1 MQGKRQKAG
10 IKTRDPVQTSGRNHG
25 SGRKLPE
32 KDGIFYMKRVAKW
45 ELALLVGL
53 MVSLAWGCW
62 AERTEAQLSQK
73 VVRLHVLANS
83 DSEAD
88 QALKL
93 KVRDS
98 VLEAASAILEGCP
111 DRETA
116 ERRLSAALPEIEDAA
131 RARIAAEGETQR
143 VTAELRPTEF
153 PTREY
158 ESFTLP
164 AGEYLALR
172 VVIGEGAGHNW
183 WCVVFPPL
191 CAETTSDLAE
201 TAMAAGLTE
210 DEVALITESDGYQLK
225 FKALELW
232 EKLRAFFT

>member
-1 MQGKRQKAG
+1 
-10 IKTRDPVQTSGRNHG
+10 
-25 SGRKLPE
+25 
-32 KDGIFYMKRVAKW
+32 MKRAARW
-45 ELALLVGL
+45 EWALLIAIL
-53 MVSLAWGCW
+53 ISFAWGTW
-62 AERTEAQLSQK
+62 ADRTQQQLSDK
-73 VVRLHVLANS
+73 VLRLHVLANS

-98 VLEAASAILEGCP
+98 VLETASAILADCP

-116 ERRLSAALPEIEDAA
+116 EQRLSAALPEIEDAA
-131 RARIAAEGETQR
+131 RARIAAEGGKQT
-143 VTAELRPTEF
+143 VTAELRPTVF

-158 ESFTLP
+158 EDFTLP

-172 VVIGEGAGHNW
+172 VVLGEGEGHNW

-191 CAETTSDLAE
+191 CAETTSSLSQ

-210 DEVALITESDGYQLK
+210 EEVALITESDGYQLK
-225 FKALELW
+225 FKAVELW
-232 EKLRAFFT
+232 EKLMAYFR

>member
-1 MQGKRQKAG
+1 
-10 IKTRDPVQTSGRNHG
+10 
-25 SGRKLPE
+25 
-32 KDGIFYMKRVAKW
+32 MKRAARW
-45 ELALLVGL
+45 EWALLIALLV
-53 MVSLAWGCW
+53 SFAWGTW
-62 AERTEAQLSQK
+62 ADRTQQQLSDK
-73 VVRLHVLANS
+73 VLRLHVLANS

-98 VLEAASAILEGCP
+98 VLEAASAILADCP

-116 ERRLSAALPEIEDAA
+116 EQRLSAALPEIEDAA
-131 RARIAAEGETQR
+131 RARIAAEGGKQT
-143 VTAELRPTEF
+143 VTAELRPTVF

-158 ESFTLP
+158 EDFTLP

-172 VVIGEGAGHNW
+172 VVLGEGEGHNW

-191 CAETTSDLAE
+191 CAETTSSLSQ

-210 DEVALITESDGYQLK
+210 EEVALITESDGYQLK
-225 FKALELW
+225 FKAVELW
-232 EKLRAFFT
+232 EKLMAYFR

>member
-1 MQGKRQKAG
+1 
-10 IKTRDPVQTSGRNHG
+10 
-25 SGRKLPE
+25 
-32 KDGIFYMKRVAKW
+32 MKRAARW
-45 ELALLVGL
+45 EWALLIAIL
-53 MVSLAWGCW
+53 VSFAWGTW
-62 AERTEAQLSQK
+62 ADRTQQQLSDK
-73 VVRLHVLANS
+73 VLRLHVLANS

-98 VLEAASAILEGCP
+98 VLETASAILADCP

-116 ERRLSAALPEIEDAA
+116 EQRLSAALPEIEDAA
-131 RARIAAEGETQR
+131 RARIAAEGGKQT
-143 VTAELRPTEF
+143 VTAELRPTVF

-158 ESFTLP
+158 EDFTLP

-172 VVIGEGAGHNW
+172 VVLGEGEGHNW

-191 CAETTSDLAE
+191 CAETTSSLSQ

-210 DEVALITESDGYQLK
+210 EEVALITESDGYQLK
-225 FKALELW
+225 FKAVELW
-232 EKLRAFFT
+232 EKLMAYFR

>member
-1 MQGKRQKAG
+1 
-10 IKTRDPVQTSGRNHG
+10 
-25 SGRKLPE
+25 
-32 KDGIFYMKRVAKW
+32 MKRAARW
-45 ELALLVGL
+45 EWALLIAIL
-53 MVSLAWGCW
+53 ISFAWGTW
-62 AERTEAQLSQK
+62 ADRTQQQLSDK
-73 VVRLHVLANS
+73 VLRLHVLANS

-98 VLEAASAILEGCP
+98 VLETASAILADCP

-116 ERRLSAALPEIEDAA
+116 EQRLSAALLEIEDAA
-131 RARIAAEGETQR
+131 RARIAAEGGEQT
-143 VTAELRPTEF
+143 VTAELRPTVF

-158 ESFTLP
+158 EDFTLP

-172 VVIGEGAGHNW
+172 VVLGEGEGHNW

-191 CAETTSDLAE
+191 CAETTSSLSQ

-210 DEVALITESDGYQLK
+210 EEVALITESDGYQLK
-225 FKALELW
+225 FKAVELW
-232 EKLRAFFT
+232 EKLMAYFR

>member
-1 MQGKRQKAG
+1 
-10 IKTRDPVQTSGRNHG
+10 
-25 SGRKLPE
+25 
-32 KDGIFYMKRVAKW
+32 MKRAARW
-45 ELALLVGL
+45 EWALLIALLV
-53 MVSLAWGCW
+53 SFAWGTW
-62 AERTEAQLSQK
+62 ADRTQQQLSDK
-73 VVRLHVLANS
+73 VLRLHVLANS
-83 DSEAD
+83 DSAAD

-116 ERRLSAALPEIEDAA
+116 EQRLFAALPEIEDAA
-131 RARIAAEGETQR
+131 RARIAAEGETQA
-143 VTAELRPTEF
+143 VTAELRPTVF

-158 ESFTLP
+158 EDFTLP

-191 CAETTSDLAE
+191 CAETTSDLSQ

-225 FKALELW
+225 FKAVELW
-232 EKLRAFFT
+232 EKLMAYFR

>member
-1 MQGKRQKAG
+1 
-10 IKTRDPVQTSGRNHG
+10 
-25 SGRKLPE
+25 
-32 KDGIFYMKRVAKW
+32 MKRAARW
-45 ELALLVGL
+45 EWALLIAIL
-53 MVSLAWGCW
+53 ISFAWGTW
-62 AERTEAQLSQK
+62 ADRTQQQLSDK
-73 VVRLHVLANS
+73 VLRLHVLANS

-88 QALKL
+88 QALKR

-98 VLEAASAILEGCP
+98 VLETASAILADCP

-116 ERRLSAALPEIEDAA
+116 EQRLSAALPEIEDAA
-131 RARIAAEGETQR
+131 RARIAAEGGKQT
-143 VTAELRPTEF
+143 VTVELRPTVF

-158 ESFTLP
+158 EDFSLP

-172 VVIGEGAGHNW
+172 VVLGEGEGHNW

-191 CAETTSDLAE
+191 CAETTSSFSQ

-210 DEVALITESDGYQLK
+210 EEVALITESDGYQLK

-232 EKLRAFFT
+232 EKLRAFF

>member
-1 MQGKRQKAG
+1 
-10 IKTRDPVQTSGRNHG
+10 
-25 SGRKLPE
+25 
-32 KDGIFYMKRVAKW
+32 MKRAAKL
-45 ELALLVGL
+45 ELALLIGL
-53 MVSLAWGCW
+53 ALSLLWGTW
-62 AERTEAQLSQK
+62 ADRTQQELSEK
-73 VVRLHVLANS
+73 VLRLHVLANS
-83 DSEAD
+83 DSAED

-98 VLEAASAILEGCP
+98 VVEKASEILTGCP
-111 DRETA
+111 DRESA
-116 ERRLSAALPEIEDAA
+116 EQRLTEALPELEEAA
-131 RARIAAEGETQR
+131 RKRIAAEGETQH
-143 VTAELRPTEF
+143 VTAELRPTRF

-172 VVIGEGAGHNW
+172 VVIGQGAGHNW

-225 FKALELW
+225 LKALELW
-232 EKLRAFFT
+232 EKLRSLFY

>member
-1 MQGKRQKAG
+1 
-10 IKTRDPVQTSGRNHG
+10 
-25 SGRKLPE
+25 
-32 KDGIFYMKRVAKW
+32 MKRAAKL
-45 ELALLVGL
+45 ELALLIGL
-53 MVSLAWGCW
+53 ALSLLWGTW
-62 AERTEAQLSQK
+62 ADRTQQELSEK
-73 VVRLHVLANS
+73 VLRLHVLANS
-83 DSEAD
+83 DSAED

-98 VLEAASAILEGCP
+98 VVEKAAEILAGCH
-111 DRETA
+111 DRESA
-116 ERRLSAALPEIEDAA
+116 EQRLTEALPELEEAA
-131 RARIAAEGETQR
+131 RKRIAAEGESQR
-143 VTAELRPTEF
+143 VTAELRPTRF

-191 CAETTSDLAE
+191 CAETTSDLSQ

-210 DEVALITESDGYQLK
+210 DDIALITESDGYQLK
-225 FKALELW
+225 FKAVELW
-232 EKLRAFFT
+232 GRLKAYFS

>member
-1 MQGKRQKAG
+1 
-10 IKTRDPVQTSGRNHG
+10 
-25 SGRKLPE
+25 
-32 KDGIFYMKRVAKW
+32 MKRAAKL
-45 ELALLVGL
+45 ELALLIGL
-53 MVSLAWGCW
+53 ALSLLWGTW
-62 AERTEAQLSQK
+62 ADRTQQELSEK
-73 VVRLHVLANS
+73 VLRLHVLANS
-83 DSEAD
+83 DSAED

-98 VLEAASAILEGCP
+98 VVEKASEILTGCP
-111 DRETA
+111 DRESA
-116 ERRLSAALPEIEDAA
+116 EQRLTEALPELEEAA
-131 RARIAAEGETQR
+131 RKRIAAEGETQR
-143 VTAELRPTEF
+143 VTAELRPTRF

-172 VVIGEGAGHNW
+172 VVIGQGAGHNW

-225 FKALELW
+225 LKALELW
-232 EKLRAFFT
+232 EKLRAFFS

>member
-1 MQGKRQKAG
+1 
-10 IKTRDPVQTSGRNHG
+10 
-25 SGRKLPE
+25 
-32 KDGIFYMKRVAKW
+32 MKRAARW
-45 ELALLVGL
+45 EWALLIALLV
-53 MVSLAWGCW
+53 SFAWGTW
-62 AERTEAQLSQK
+62 ADRTQQQLSDK
-73 VVRLHVLANS
+73 VLRLHVLANS

-88 QALKL
+88 QALKR

-116 ERRLSAALPEIEDAA
+116 EQRLSAALPEIEDAA
-131 RARIAAEGETQR
+131 RARIAAEGGKQT
-143 VTAELRPTEF
+143 VTAELRPTVF

-158 ESFTLP
+158 EDFTLP

-172 VVIGEGAGHNW
+172 VVLGEGEGHNW

-191 CAETTSDLAE
+191 CAETTSSLSQ

-210 DEVALITESDGYQLK
+210 EEVALITESDGYQLK
-225 FKALELW
+225 FKAVELW
-232 EKLRAFFT
+232 EKLMAYFR

>member
-1 MQGKRQKAG
+1 
-10 IKTRDPVQTSGRNHG
+10 
-25 SGRKLPE
+25 
-32 KDGIFYMKRVAKW
+32 MKRAAKW
-45 ELALLVGL
+45 ELALLIGL

-62 AERTEAQLSQK
+62 ADRIQRELADQVL
-73 VVRLHVLANS
+73 RLHVLANS

-98 VLEAASAILEGCP
+98 VLQKAEELLDGCH

-116 ERRLSAALPEIEDAA
+116 EARLSAALPEIEDAA
-131 RARIAAEGETQR
+131 RQRIAAEGADEA
-143 VTAELRPTEF
+143 VTAELRPTVF
-153 PTREY
+153 PTKEY
-158 ESFTLP
+158 EDFTLP

-172 VVIGEGAGHNW
+172 VVIGEGEGHNW

-210 DEVALITESDGYQLK
+210 DQVALITESDGYVLR
-225 FKALELW
+225 FKAVELW
-232 EKLRAFFT
+232 ERLKAYFR